1 MTLFD
6 PAEPL
11 DWGQLAMAF
20 LGVCAMMAIGA
31 LAFGAVWQWQRK
43 RGMW

>member
-6 PAEPL
+6 PADPL
-11 DWGQLAMAF
+11 DWGVLAMAF
-20 LGVCAMMAIGA
+20 LVVCVVLPLGA
-31 LAFGAVWQWQRK
+31 LAFGAVWQWQKK